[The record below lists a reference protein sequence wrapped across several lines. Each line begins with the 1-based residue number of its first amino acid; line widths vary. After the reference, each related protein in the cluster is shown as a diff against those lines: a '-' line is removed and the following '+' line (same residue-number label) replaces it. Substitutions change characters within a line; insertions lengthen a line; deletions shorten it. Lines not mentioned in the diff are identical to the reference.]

1 MIGTVFNTVMIIIGS
16 LVGGFLKERFP
27 KRLQESLLTTMGL
40 VAVLI
45 GIETFVTNQVN
56 SEFHVLFIISL
67 AVGTVIGEFAR
78 LQERIDHKLST
89 KKGADFA
96 SGFVTAILLFCIGT
110 LSIIGPIQAAT
121 THQYTFLLINGVL
134 DGITSIVL
142 SATFGMGII
151 WAAPVLF
158 CWQSLFYIV
167 GLVLQNTIPESL
179 LTEIMIVGG
188 VLIFASGLSML
199 DIKKISTLNLLPSLV
214 VPIIVFLLGMAFH
227 VI

>member
-1 MIGTVFNTVMIIIGS
+1 MLGTVFNTTMIIIGS

-45 GIETFVTNQVN
+45 GIETFVTNQAK
-56 SEFHVLFIISL
+56 SEFHVLFILSL
-67 AVGTVIGEFAR
+67 AIGTVIGEGLK
-78 LQERIDHKLST
+78 LQQRVDQHLGQKTGS
-89 KKGADFA
+89 DFA
-96 SGFVTAILLFCIGT
+96 SGFVTAMLLFCIGT
-110 LSIIGPIQAAT
+110 LSIVGPIQAAT
-121 THQYTFLLINGVL
+121 THEYTFLLINGVL

-142 SATFGMGII
+142 SATFGLGII
-151 WAAPVLF
+151 WVAPILF

-167 GLVLQNTIPESL
+167 GLVLQNTIPENL

-199 DIKKISTLNLLPSLV
+199 NIKKIQTLNLLPALV
-214 VPIIVFLLGMAFH
+214 IPILVFICFGRWM
-227 VI
+227 

>member
-1 MIGTVFNTVMIIIGS
+1 MLGTVFNTAMIIIGS

-45 GIETFVTNQVN
+45 GIETFVTNQVK
-56 SEFHVLFIISL
+56 SEFHVLFILSL
-67 AVGTVIGEFAR
+67 AIGTVIGEGLK
-78 LQERIDHKLST
+78 LQQRVDQHLG
-89 KKGADFA
+89 KKTGSDFA
-96 SGFVTAILLFCIGT
+96 SGFVTAMLLFCIGT
-110 LSIIGPIQAAT
+110 LSIVGPIQAAT
-121 THQYTFLLINGVL
+121 THEYTFLLINGVL

-142 SATFGMGII
+142 SATFGLGII
-151 WAAPVLF
+151 WVAPILF

-167 GLVLQNTIPESL
+167 GLVLQNTIPENL

-199 DIKKISTLNLLPSLV
+199 NIKKIQTLNLLPALV
-214 VPIIVFLLGMAFH
+214 IPILVFICFGRWM
-227 VI
+227 

>member
-1 MIGTVFNTVMIIIGS
+1 MLGTVFNTTMIIIGS

-45 GIETFVTNQVN
+45 GIETFVTNQVK
-56 SEFHVLFIISL
+56 SEFHVLFILSL
-67 AVGTVIGEFAR
+67 AIGTVIGEGLK
-78 LQERIDHKLST
+78 LQQRVDQHLGQKTGS
-89 KKGADFA
+89 DFA
-96 SGFVTAILLFCIGT
+96 SGFVTAMLLFCIGT
-110 LSIIGPIQAAT
+110 LSIVGPIQAAT
-121 THQYTFLLINGVL
+121 THEYTFLLINGVL

-142 SATFGMGII
+142 SATFGLGII
-151 WAAPVLF
+151 WVAPILF

-167 GLVLQNTIPESL
+167 GLVLQNTIPENL

-199 DIKKISTLNLLPSLV
+199 NIKKIQTLNLLPALV
-214 VPIIVFLLGMAFH
+214 IPILVFICFGRWM
-227 VI
+227 

>member
-1 MIGTVFNTVMIIIGS
+1 MLGTVFNTAMIIIGS

-45 GIETFVTNQVN
+45 GIETFVTNQVK
-56 SEFHVLFIISL
+56 SEFHVLFILSL
-67 AVGTVIGEFAR
+67 AIGTVIGEGLK
-78 LQERIDHKLST
+78 LQQRVDQHLGQKTGS
-89 KKGADFA
+89 DFA
-96 SGFVTAILLFCIGT
+96 SGFVTAMLLFCIGT
-110 LSIIGPIQAAT
+110 LSIVGPIQAAT
-121 THQYTFLLINGVL
+121 THEYTFLLINSVL

-142 SATFGMGII
+142 SATFGLGII
-151 WAAPVLF
+151 WVAPILF

-167 GLVLQNTIPESL
+167 GLVLQNTIPENL

-199 DIKKISTLNLLPSLV
+199 NIKKIQTLNLLPALV
-214 VPIIVFLLGMAFH
+214 IPILVFICFGRWM
-227 VI
+227 